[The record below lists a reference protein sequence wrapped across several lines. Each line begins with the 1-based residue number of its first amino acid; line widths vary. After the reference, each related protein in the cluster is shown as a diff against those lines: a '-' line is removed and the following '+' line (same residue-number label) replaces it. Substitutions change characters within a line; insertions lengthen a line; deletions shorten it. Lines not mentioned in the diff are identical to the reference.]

1 MTDPLDETTVNLAPP
16 VGDHELPDLKPF
28 PSYHNDASSTV
39 DSSDD
44 GLHEREPRTRTRTNS
59 LKTPQNEPYKDH
71 RRRRSSSIISHVEPE
86 TFEDEND
93 QKGLPNMNAT
103 WVDQRGAW
111 LIHLVIIALLKLFY
125 NLLPGI
131 TVQWSWTLTNT
142 TYIVGF
148 YVMFHLI
155 KGTPFDFNGGAFDN
169 LTMWEQIDDETLYT
183 PTRKFLITLPIVLFL
198 VSSHYAHFA
207 FNAFVYNFLLVL
219 LVGVVPKLPLTHRLR
234 ISIPGITGRAQIS

>member
-1 MTDPLDETTVNLAPP
+1 MTEPLHTTTSTNTQ
-16 VGDHELPDLKPF
+16 DMDLKPF
-28 PSYHNDASSTV
+28 PSYHNNSNDDT
-39 DSSDD
+39 SDD
-44 GLHEREPRTRTRTNS
+44 NNNSLSEREPRTRTRTNS
-59 LKTPQNEPYKDH
+59 LKILQNEPYKDH

-86 TFEDEND
+86 SFEDEND
-93 QKGLPNMNAT
+93 QKSVPNINAT

-111 LIHLVIIALLKLFY
+111 LIHFVIISLLKIFY

-131 TVQWSWTLTNT
+131 TPEWSWTLTNT
-142 TYIVGF
+142 TYIIGF
-148 YVMFHLI
+148 YIMFHLI

-183 PTRKFLITLPIVLFL
+183 PTRKFLIILPIFLFL
-198 VSSHYAHFA
+198 ISNHYAHFTYKLFI
-207 FNAFVYNFLLVL
+207 FNSLLIL

>member
-1 MTDPLDETTVNLAPP
+1 MTEPLQTTTSR
-16 VGDHELPDLKPF
+16 GTELDLKPF
-28 PSYHNDASSTV
+28 PSYHNNNNDTDDDND
-39 DSSDD
+39 DSSND
-44 GLHEREPRTRTRTNS
+44 LKERESRTRTRTNS
-59 LKTPQNEPYKDH
+59 LKILQNEPYKDH

-93 QKGLPNMNAT
+93 QKGVLNMNAN

-111 LIHLVIIALLKLFY
+111 LIHFVIIALLKIFF

-131 TVQWSWTLTNT
+131 TPIWSWTLTNT

-148 YVMFHLI
+148 YIMFHLI

-183 PTRKFLITLPIVLFL
+183 PTRKFLIILPIILLL
-198 VSSHYAHFA
+198 VSNHYAHFTYKLFI
-207 FNAFVYNFLLVL
+207 FNSLIVL
-219 LVGVVPKLPLTHRLR
+219 LIGVVPKLPLTHRLR